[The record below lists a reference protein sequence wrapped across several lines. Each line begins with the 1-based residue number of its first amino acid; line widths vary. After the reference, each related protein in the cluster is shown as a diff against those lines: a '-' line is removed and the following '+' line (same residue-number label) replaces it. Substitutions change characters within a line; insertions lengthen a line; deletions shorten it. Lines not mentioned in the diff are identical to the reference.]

1 MVKIIKNIAKKSLI
15 QSLKVGRKENI
26 DFITKLEKILP
37 SLKDQTNFQND
48 DTKEDSKYLQHKK
61 RNLHAFQLQFTLD
74 KIKEY
79 KESSNADKISLID
92 IGDSSGN
99 HLIQLQEL
107 DKDINNI
114 ASVNLDI
121 KAIEK
126 IKKKGIEAY
135 HCRAEELLEKYD
147 LRPNFFISYQ
157 MLEHL
162 TDPVRFLHSISESN
176 KKKGGV
182 TSCDR
187 FIISVP
193 YQKRSRVGFWHM
205 RFPDTK
211 TIRNAE
217 DVHIFE
223 LSPEDW
229 KLLAEF
235 AGWEVVSDKIY
246 YQYPKWHW
254 LYFTKYL
261 WKRFDFEGFYIMELK
276 INNKWSKLYESW

>member
-1 MVKIIKNIAKKSLI
+1 MIQVIKNIARKSLT
-15 QSLKVGRKENI
+15 QSLMTVRKENI
-26 DFITKLEKILP
+26 NFINKLEKILP
-37 SLKDQTNFQND
+37 SLKDQANFMND
-48 DTKEDSKYLQHKK
+48 NTKEDSEYLRHKK

-79 KESSNADKISLID
+79 KASSNTDNISLID

-99 HLIQLQEL
+99 HLIQLQSL

-126 IKKKGIEAY
+126 IREKGIEAY
-135 HCRAEELLEKYD
+135 HCRAEELLENYD

-176 KKKGGV
+176 KGGV

-193 YQKRSRVGFWHM
+193 YQKQSRVGFWHM
-205 RFPDTK
+205 RFPDIK
-211 TIRNAE
+211 TVRNAE

-229 KLLAEF
+229 KLLVQF

-254 LYFTKYL
+254 LYLTKYL

>member
-1 MVKIIKNIAKKSLI
+1 MIQIIKNIAKKSLI
-15 QSLKVGRKENI
+15 WSLKTVRKENI
-26 DFITKLEKILP
+26 DFINKLEKILP
-37 SLKDQTNFQND
+37 SLKDQENFNND
-48 DTKEDSKYLQHKK
+48 DNKEDSEYIQLKR

-74 KIKEY
+74 KINEY
-79 KESSNADKISLID
+79 KVNSNTDKLSVVD

-99 HLIQLQEL
+99 HLIQLREL
-107 DKDINNI
+107 DPDICDI

-121 KAIEK
+121 KAIHK
-126 IKKKGIEAY
+126 IRNKGIKAY
-135 HCRAEELLEKYD
+135 HCRAEDLLKNHN

-176 KKKGGV
+176 KGGV

-193 YQKRSRVGFWHM
+193 YQKQSRVGFWHM

-211 TIRNAE
+211 TMRNAE

-223 LSPEDW
+223 LSPKDW

-235 AGWEVVSDKIY
+235 SGWEVVSDKIY

-261 WKRFDFEGFYIMELK
+261 WKKFDFEGFYIMELK